1 MAFVVLSPCPT
12 AIVAHKLSSNYNQ
25 TLISNSPNPNLRLYS
40 SNQSPLPLSTPHHHH
55 HHRLLCRDATI
66 TNLDFED
73 PVEIDWG
80 DEDMVGAP
88 WEGAVVY
95 RRDPTA
101 THLEYCTTLERLG
114 LGKVSSELSRSRAS
128 AMGMRVAKGVKEHP
142 LGTPV
147 LVSVDVGRRR
157 KGELRLDGI
166 VRTVLSL
173 GCNRCGEPAAESVFS
188 NFTLLLTEEP
198 IEETGVIDM
207 GRIFGEDKN
216 RSAVSNGEEDDD
228 DDAIDLDDRLYFPAK
243 EKEIDISKQIRDLVH
258 IEITINAICDPSCK
272 GLCLKCSANLN
283 SGVCICSR
291 KQEPMEKPH
300 GPLGNLREQLQKK

>member
-1 MAFVVLSPCPT
+1 
-12 AIVAHKLSSNYNQ
+12 
-25 TLISNSPNPNLRLYS
+25 
-40 SNQSPLPLSTPHHHH
+40 
-55 HHRLLCRDATI
+55 
-66 TNLDFED
+66 
-73 PVEIDWG
+73 
-80 DEDMVGAP
+80 MVGAP

-95 RRDPTA
+95 RRDATA

-114 LGKVSSELSRSRAS
+114 LGKVSSEVSRSRAS
-128 AMGMRVAKGVKEHP
+128 AMGMRVANGVKEYP

-157 KGELRLDGI
+157 KKGELRLDGI

-198 IEETGVIDM
+198 IEETEVIDM
-207 GRIFGEDKN
+207 GCIFGEDKS
-216 RSAVSNGEEDDD
+216 RSTVSNGEEDDN
-228 DDAIDLDDRLYFPAK
+228 DDAIDLDDRLYFPAE

-272 GLCLKCSANLN
+272 GLCLKCGANLN

-291 KQEPMEKPH
+291 KQESKEKPY
-300 GPLGNLREQLQKK
+300 GPFGNLKEQLQKK